1 MARLVLM
8 IGLPGSGKTT
18 LAAEIAHNSPKCLV
32 VSTDAV
38 RAKFYGDE
46 AIQGEW
52 RRIWAE
58 VERQLREA
66 ISAPHGQVNHAPPP
80 IPLPRLMTPTVIYDA
95 TNAVRRQRRRAIAQF
110 RALGFR
116 QIFGLWLD
124 VPLAECLVRNR
135 GRSRQV
141 PEDVVQR
148 MARCLQDAP
157 PELGEGL
164 DALVR
169 YRTPSPAIAQSQSA
183 GAEIAMPPPQ

>member
-18 LAAEIAHNSPKCLV
+18 LAAAIAQSCSPCPV

-38 RAKFYGDE
+38 RATLYGDE

-52 RRIWAE
+52 LRIWAE
-58 VERQLREA
+58 VERQLQEA
-66 ISAPHGQVNHAPPP
+66 PG
-80 IPLPRLMTPTVIYDA
+80 PTTIYDA
-95 TNAVRRQRRRAIAQF
+95 TNAVRRHRRRAIARF

-124 VPLAECLVRNR
+124 VPLVECLVRNQ

-141 PEDVVQR
+141 PEAVIQR
-148 MARCLQDAP
+148 MARCLQNAP
-157 PELGEGL
+157 PALGDGL

-169 YRTPSPAIAQSQSA
+169 YQPLPSAAFTPIPQPNRA
-183 GAEIAMPPPQ
+183 GVEIATPPPQ